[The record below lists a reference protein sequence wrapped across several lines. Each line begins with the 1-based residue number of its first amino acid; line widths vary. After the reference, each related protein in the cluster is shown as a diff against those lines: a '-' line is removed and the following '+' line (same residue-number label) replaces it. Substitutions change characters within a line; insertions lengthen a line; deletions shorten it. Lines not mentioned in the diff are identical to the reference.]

1 MLLRAIQLF
10 VHLVLCASCPS
21 PLCLASK
28 PPTCSA
34 LPTFFCAGVRLLRRV
49 TGMKSATG
57 DAVGRFM
64 GRYTALMF
72 ATVLRVHEVLRPALG
87 CGMTSG
93 TKGGSAGGGAR

>member
-1 MLLRAIQLF
+1 
-10 VHLVLCASCPS
+10 
-21 PLCLASK
+21 
-28 PPTCSA
+28 
-34 LPTFFCAGVRLLRRV
+34 VRLLRRI

-93 TKGGSAGGGAR
+93 AKGGSAGGGAR